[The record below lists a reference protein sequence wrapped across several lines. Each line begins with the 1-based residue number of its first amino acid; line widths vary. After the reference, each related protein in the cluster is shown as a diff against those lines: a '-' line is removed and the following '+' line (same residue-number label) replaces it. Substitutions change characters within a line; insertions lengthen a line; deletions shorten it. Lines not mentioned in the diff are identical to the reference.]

1 MIRLLIVDDHPV
13 IRTLLQRLLEAEPD
27 IHIVGAAED
36 GAAALALAPA
46 LRPDVVVMDVQMPRM
61 DGITAAA
68 RLRAV
73 APRSAVIIFSSEDDQ
88 DTRSQAQAAGV
99 RAFIAKDGALDG
111 LLRAI
116 RRAAQPLAAA

>member
-73 APRSAVIIFSSEDDQ
+73 APRSAVIMFSSEDDQ
-88 DTRSQAQAAGV
+88 ATRSQAQAAGA

-111 LLRAI
+111 LLHAI
-116 RRAAQPLAAA
+116 RRA